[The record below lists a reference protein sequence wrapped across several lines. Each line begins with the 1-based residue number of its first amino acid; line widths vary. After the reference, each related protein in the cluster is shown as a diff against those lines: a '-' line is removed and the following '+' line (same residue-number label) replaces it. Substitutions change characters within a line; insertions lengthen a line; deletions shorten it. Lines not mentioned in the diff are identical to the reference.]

1 MEQLDS
7 HWLDFHEIWYFDT
20 MILTGNYVTEYS
32 QLNMNTQLNTFTEIW
47 NKAAWYYYLNRE
59 LYTRM
64 LFFNMKVCRSI
75 LLF

>member
-47 NKAAWYYYLNRE
+47 NKAA
-59 LYTRM
+59 
-64 LFFNMKVCRSI
+64 
-75 LLF
+75 